1 MGRRKKE
8 MNARWEALAE
18 QPKVKWVTVKDQTDD
33 FDTKGK
39 KLLVSP
45 RFTHDFDHFMDD
57 VNDKLKP
64 GGLPLRK
71 IYTSAGG
78 TQVRSLS
85 ALVNHKDYMALPQK
99 VKKGSHSNASTRKNS
114 KKSSASSEG
123 YHSSE
128 DKNKGRGRLSL
139 LERQAQY
146 ARKRSQS
153 EPPTP
158 RGSKSKS
165 PSPLFKTS
173 TTNKG
178 GAKSKYRAPL
188 PKKKNSTT
196 KKSTN
201 STFVSKKGTTNTKK
215 KSPAKKYSDSD
226 DSPVRGVTPPGEIRK
241 G

>member
-1 MGRRKKE
+1 MGRRRKE

-18 QPKVKWVTVKDQTDD
+18 QPKVKWVTVKDQTDE
-33 FDTKGK
+33 FNTRGK
-39 KLLVSP
+39 NILVSP
-45 RFTHDFDHFMDD
+45 RFTHDFDHFLDE

-64 GGLPLRK
+64 GGPPLRK

-128 DKNKGRGRLSL
+128 DKNKGKGRLSL
-139 LERQAQY
+139 LERQALY
-146 ARKRSQS
+146 AKKRSQS

-165 PSPLFKTS
+165 PSPLLKPN
-173 TTNKG
+173 TTKKG
-178 GAKSKYRAPL
+178 AANSKYQAPL
-188 PKKKNSTT
+188 PKT

-215 KSPAKKYSDSD
+215 KGPAKKVSDSDD
-226 DSPVRGVTPPGEIRK
+226 DSPVRGVTPPGEIDISK
-241 G
+241 I